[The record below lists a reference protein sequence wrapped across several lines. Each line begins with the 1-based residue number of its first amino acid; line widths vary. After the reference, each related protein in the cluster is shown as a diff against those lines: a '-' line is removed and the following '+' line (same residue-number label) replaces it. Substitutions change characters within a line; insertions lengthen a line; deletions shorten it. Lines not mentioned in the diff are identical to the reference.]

1 MMNFDL
7 RRYGVQKVG
16 IVLLI
21 IVMVVFSW
29 LDPIDAQANQQV
41 ESGLKRALVTFA
53 TARALNGVVSVV
65 QGTELSAQ
73 PFGFGLTLS
82 VGQILDPVNDLI
94 EKFSDLML
102 VASIVFGAQKILL
115 MMGASWGISLA
126 FSVLAFVWCYLY
138 LSGKRP
144 PALLARALI
153 LLVITRFALPVALV
167 GSGLAF
173 DGFLKS
179 SYDQSHAEIQS
190 ASNDLVAAK
199 AALGE
204 ESTAAVKDV
213 AGELPKKPGFF
224 GGWFGPGKESGES
237 GHSEAAATQHKA
249 PENQSMWNRIDPR
262 RQIERLKQIAEK
274 STERIID
281 LMVVF
286 ALQTILLPLVLL
298 WLFVSVLKGSY
309 TPLASSRL

>member
-82 VGQILDPVNDLI
+82 IGQILDPVNDLI

-115 MMGASWGISLA
+115 MMGASWWISLA

-138 LSGKRP
+138 LSGKRL
-144 PALLARALI
+144 PALLVRALI

-173 DGFLKS
+173 DGFLKT

-190 ASNDLVAAK
+190 ASNDLVVAK

-204 ESTAAVKDV
+204 ESTSAVKDV
-213 AGELPKKPGFF
+213 AGESQKTLGFF
-224 GGWFGPGKESGES
+224 EGWFGAGKEPGTSGK
-237 GHSEAAATQHKA
+237 SEGASTQSKA
-249 PENQSMWNRIDPR
+249 PESQSMWSKIDPR
-262 RQIERLKQIAEK
+262 KQIEKLKQIAEK

-286 ALQTILLPLVLL
+286 VMQTILLPLFLI

-309 TPLASSRL
+309 APLVSPRN

>member
-1 MMNFDL
+1 MNFDL
-7 RRYGVQKVG
+7 RPYGAQKVG
-16 IVLLI
+16 IALLI

-29 LDPIDAQANQQV
+29 IDPIDAQANQQV

-82 VGQILDPVNDLI
+82 VGQVLDPVNDLI
-94 EKFSDLML
+94 ENFSDLML

-115 MMGASWGISLA
+115 MMGASWAISLA
-126 FSVLAFVWCYLY
+126 FSGLAFVWCYLY
-138 LSGKRP
+138 LSGKRLP
-144 PALLARALI
+144 KLLSRALI

-173 DGFLKS
+173 DGFLKT

-190 ASNDLVAAK
+190 ASTDLLAAK
-199 AALGE
+199 VALG
-204 ESTAAVKDV
+204 
-213 AGELPKKPGFF
+213 G
-224 GGWFGPGKESGES
+224 
-237 GHSEAAATQHKA
+237 EAAATQHMT
-249 PENQSMWNRIDPR
+249 PESKSLWSKIDPGK
-262 RQIERLKQIAEK
+262 QIDKLKQIAEK

-286 ALQTILLPLVLL
+286 VLQTILLPLFLL
-298 WLFVSVLKGSY
+298 WLFVSVLKGSHA
-309 TPLASSRL
+309 PLLSPRR